1 MSFSMTMT
9 REQVSTITPI
19 AKQFPRAVNAD
30 GVMTQRQME
39 QQPPQREHAHR
50 PLEARQAIQQQELYT
65 SSQTGRE
72 WTSAWYE
79 CGGDAKICCYGTFC
93 SCCMLCSNA
102 QALGKSG
109 LVYNILSCIVPCVPM
124 FLLRQEASK
133 QFGIKNEAGMDA
145 MMAWCCY
152 DCVNCQ
158 IAAEIKAQEKQKE
171 EAETKVIEKES
182 QMRHG
187 D

>member
-1 MSFSMTMT
+1 MT
-9 REQVSTITPI
+9 RTRQEQVSTIT
-19 AKQFPRAVNAD
+19 QQVPRALNAD
-30 GVMTQRQME
+30 RVMDQRQMV
-39 QQPPQREHAHR
+39 QQRQQREHAR
-50 PLEARQAIQQQELYT
+50 KEEQELNT

-79 CGGDAKICCYGTFC
+79 CGGDAKICLYGTFC

-109 LVYNILSCIVPCVPM
+109 LVYNILSCVMPCVPM

-133 QFGIKNEAGMDA
+133 QFRIKNEAGMDV

-158 IAAEIKAQEKQKE
+158 IAAEIKAQEKQQE
-171 EAETKVIEKES
+171 EGETTTTVIEKES
-182 QMRHG
+182 QMRLGH
-187 D
+187 

>member
-1 MSFSMTMT
+1 
-9 REQVSTITPI
+9 
-19 AKQFPRAVNAD
+19 
-30 GVMTQRQME
+30 
-39 QQPPQREHAHR
+39 
-50 PLEARQAIQQQELYT
+50 
-65 SSQTGRE
+65 
-72 WTSAWYE
+72 
-79 CGGDAKICCYGTFC
+79 
-93 SCCMLCSNA
+93 MLCSNA

-158 IAAEIKAQEKQKE
+158 IAAEIKAQEKQKVDMK
-171 EAETKVIEKES
+171 AETKVIEKES

-187 D
+187 DLN

>member
-1 MSFSMTMT
+1 M
-9 REQVSTITPI
+9 
-19 AKQFPRAVNAD
+19 NAD
-30 GVMTQRQME
+30 RVMIMA
-39 QQPPQREHAHR
+39 QPQQRELAQTQKQ
-50 PLEARQAIQQQELYT
+50 LEARQATQQQERELYM

-109 LVYNILSCIVPCVPM
+109 LVYNALSCIVPCIPM

-133 QFGIKNEAGMDA
+133 QF
-145 MMAWCCY
+145 
-152 DCVNCQ
+152 
-158 IAAEIKAQEKQKE
+158 
-171 EAETKVIEKES
+171 
-182 QMRHG
+182 
-187 D
+187 

>member
-1 MSFSMTMT
+1 MSCTMT
-9 REQVSTITPI
+9 RTREEQVSTVT
-19 AKQFPRAVNAD
+19 QQVPRALNAD
-30 GVMTQRQME
+30 RVMAERQ
-39 QQPPQREHAHR
+39 QREHAQR
-50 PLEARQAIQQQELYT
+50 ILKTRQAPQPQQQELYT

-133 QFGIKNEAGMDA
+133 QFGIKSEAGMDV

-158 IAAEIKAQEKQKE
+158 IAAEIKAREKQQE
-171 EAETKVIEKES
+171 EEEGKTKVIEKES